1 MFTTYM
7 VKNKQDGMF
16 TMCADEISMKMYCKE
31 LKSKNIG
38 YEAQKHEVE
47 SLAAMASGK
56 ALPKISVVDE
66 WDPE

>member
-7 VKNKQDGMF
+7 VLNKEDGQF
-16 TMCADEISMKMYCKE
+16 TMCADEISMKKYCQD

-47 SLAAMASGK
+47 DLMAMVSGK
-56 ALPKISVVDE
+56 ALPKITIVDE
-66 WDPE
+66 WNP